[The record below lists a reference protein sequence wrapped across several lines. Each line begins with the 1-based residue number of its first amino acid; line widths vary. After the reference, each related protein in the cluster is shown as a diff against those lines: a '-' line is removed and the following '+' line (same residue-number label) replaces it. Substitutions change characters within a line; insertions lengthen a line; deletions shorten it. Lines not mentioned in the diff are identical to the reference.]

1 MAVVAVVAVI
11 VYMLVVVMI
20 VVRMIIK
27 AARLRCKIVVAN
39 GAAGVGGR
47 AGWNC

>member
-1 MAVVAVVAVI
+1 MAAGAVVAVI
-11 VYMLVVVMI
+11 VSMLVVLMI
-20 VVRMIIK
+20 VLRMIIK
-27 AARLRCKIVVAN
+27 AARLRCSIVVAI